1 MTATPT
7 APARWGLT
15 FPLDGIPLAA
25 QRALVESLPD
35 LGFTDLWSMETA
47 GADGFTPLA
56 LASVWAP
63 QLRLGTAIVPVHT
76 RGPALLAMQAAAL
89 AEAAPGRFQL
99 GIGASSPV
107 IVQDWN
113 AIPFEE
119 PYRRSRDV
127 LRFLRAA
134 FTGQPVTEE
143 FSTFSVRRFRLDRVP
158 AHTPPVLLAALRPGM
173 LKLAAREADGT
184 ILNWLAPEDVPKA
197 RAVFDA
203 EAGPDHGKEVVA
215 RIFVCPTEDAVYARA
230 LGRRLIAAY
239 LTVPAYAEFHRWLG
253 RGDAL
258 EPLWKNWAAGDR
270 KTAAASVPDE
280 VVDAL
285 LVHGSPE
292 YCRERISA
300 YAANGVT
307 VPVPALLPTPD
318 QGASALAAAVKA
330 VSPA

>member
-15 FPLDGIPLAA
+15 FPLDGIPLGA

-47 GADGFTPLA
+47 GADAFTPLA

-89 AEAAPGRFQL
+89 AEAAPGRFTL

-113 AIPFEE
+113 AIPFEQ
-119 PYRRSRDV
+119 PFQRSRDV
-127 LRFLRAA
+127 LRFLKAA
-134 FTGQPVTEE
+134 FTGAPVTEE
-143 FSTFSVRRFRLDRVP
+143 FTTFAVRRFRLDRVP
-158 AHTPPVLLAALRPGM
+158 AHTPAVLLAALRPGM

-184 ILNWLAPEDVPKA
+184 ILNWLSAQDVRTA
-197 RAVFDA
+197 RAEFDA
-203 EAGPDHGKEVVA
+203 AAGPDHGKDVVA
-215 RIFVCPTEDAVYARA
+215 RIFVCPTQDADYARA

-253 RGDAL
+253 REEQL
-258 EPLWKNWAAGDR
+258 KPLWENWAAGDR
-270 KTAAASVPDE
+270 KAAAASVPDE

-285 LVHGSPE
+285 IVHGAPE
-292 YCRERISA
+292 SCREQLRA
-300 YAANGVT
+300 YVENGVT
-307 VPVPALLPTPD
+307 VPVPALLPTPG
-318 QGASALAAAVKA
+318 QGAQALAAAIRA
-330 VSPA
+330 VSPS